1 MKLRLIGIASLV
13 LVVAASLGAQGQ
25 GAGAPPTQPGAG
37 RAAAAPRPKRVV
49 IVTGENSF
57 NGHVWKE
64 TSAELKN
71 ILDAGKDFAE
81 VVIQPDPN
89 FIANDEFLTYDV
101 AVFDFRN
108 QNPLPQ
114 EDKVE
119 ANLQKFLGTS
129 GKGLVTIHWA
139 NGAFPY
145 WPEFLN
151 VVGLAQQ
158 SQHDPR
164 GPFTVKIANP
174 NHPIVRNMKDYDTD
188 DELYWD
194 TKEGNKTFTV
204 VASATSK
211 IHYRDFPMAIE
222 FLYKSARI
230 FNTPLGHDLKALQ
243 VPGTAELIRRGTAW
257 AANLLK

>member
-1 MKLRLIGIASLV
+1 MNLRLVGIISLV
-13 LVVAASLGAQGQ
+13 FAVAAVPGAQGQ
-25 GAGAPPTQPGAG
+25 GAGAPPAQPGG
-37 RAAAAPRPKRVV
+37 GQRAAAPPRPKRVV

-71 ILDAGKDFAE
+71 ILDANKDFGE
-81 VVIQPDPN
+81 VAIQADPN
-89 FIANDEFLTYDV
+89 YIANDEFLAYDV

-108 QNPLPQ
+108 QNPLAQ

-164 GPFTVKIANP
+164 GPFMVKFPIP
-174 NHPIVRNMKDYDTD
+174 NHPIVKGIQEYEAD

-194 TKEGNKTFTV
+194 TKEGNKTFTT
-204 VASATSK
+204 VATATSK
-211 IHYRDFPMAIE
+211 CTIATSRWRSSSCTRTRGSSTRR
-222 FLYKSARI
+222 SA
-230 FNTPLGHDLKALQ
+230 T
-243 VPGTAELIRRGTAW
+243 T
-257 AANLLK
+257 